1 MPEDIKAIMEPPLS
15 LDDSDQSK
23 ARARPGRQQGPAACS
38 VPGFE
43 WLSIDLPRSE
53 QPKGF
58 WVIEEQDVGTVTFPG
73 QMVDQG
79 AIAAEVLR
87 KWSEHLDELKA
98 QDKKPP
104 VDPIA
109 KRFVEKW
116 LPKGATSLFSQ
127 RPVEDAASGGL
138 QEPRESAD
146 WCLGQERRRQPQD
159 EVDNLQDRNQPSPP
173 QPRRSARIAQAG
185 PKKRPRRTA
194 VKATVPGHSP
204 SEERGGGGSPEENA
218 GEAKKIQMR

>member
-1 MPEDIKAIMEPPLS
+1 MEPPLS
-15 LDDSDQSK
+15 LDESDQYAHYFHK
-23 ARARPGRQQGPAACS
+23 TARPDNFYYAEARREHGRVDNKVPRPVLFQGLNGCRLISRGPNS
-38 VPGFE
+38 
-43 WLSIDLPRSE
+43 PRE
-53 QPKGF
+53 
-58 WVIEEQDVGTVTFPG
+58 

-127 RPVEDAASGGL
+127 RPLEDAASGGL

-159 EVDNLQDRNQPSPP
+159 EVDNVQDRNQPSPP